1 MSQGAK
7 GIYGVTDTFD
17 GSSNDLSGT
26 TGDLKDPMESN
37 GVLRGPRGSRR
48 AFRGSVGANRYVKG
62 IPRGHRVCLV
72 GLLMIYACIMYSL

>member
-48 AFRGSVGANRYVKG
+48 AFRGFVGPIGTLRESQGAIGFVWW
-62 IPRGHRVCLV
+62 
-72 GLLMIYACIMYSL
+72 AC